1 METAP
6 IFNGRGATGFVP
18 VVKQSLNNL
27 LAEIM
32 YIIQT
37 DKPNK
42 LKYGGAQEI
51 ESLSHFTELKRFVD
65 KAKQEPSLFFENTPD
80 VITTAKQDPKVV
92 ATTQT
97 ANQYETVTS
106 HNFIMLLASLGAL
119 GFLVTQY
126 RSSLF

>member
-1 METAP
+1 MESTP

-37 DKPNK
+37 DKPNR

-51 ESLSHFTELKRFVD
+51 ETLSYYTELKRFVD
-65 KAKQEPSLFFENTPD
+65 KAKKEPSLFFENTPD
-80 VITTAKQDPKVV
+80 IIATAKRDPKVV
-92 ATTQT
+92 ATTDA
-97 ANQYETVTS
+97 ANHYETVAS
-106 HNFIMLLASLGAL
+106 HNFVMLLASLGAL
-119 GFLVTQY
+119 GFLITQY
-126 RSSLF
+126 RASLF